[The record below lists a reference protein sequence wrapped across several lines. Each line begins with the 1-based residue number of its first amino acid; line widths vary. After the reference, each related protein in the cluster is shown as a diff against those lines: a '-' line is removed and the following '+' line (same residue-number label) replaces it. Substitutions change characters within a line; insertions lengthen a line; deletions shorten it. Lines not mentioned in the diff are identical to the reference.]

1 MEQGGCVY
9 IMTNQRHSVFYTG
22 VTSDIVSRVSQH
34 KNKIHSTSF
43 TAKYNCDKLV
53 YYFAYFRIEEAIA
66 AEKAI
71 KGGSRQNKIDLVNNL
86 NPQWNDLYDDIAKW

>member
-9 IMTNQRHSVFYTG
+9 ILTNTRHSVFYTG
-22 VTSDIVSRVSQH
+22 VTSDLLSRISEH
-34 KNKIHSTSF
+34 KNKVYPNSF
-43 TAKYNCDKLV
+43 TARYNCDKLV

-71 KGGSRQNKIDLVNNL
+71 KGGSRQSKIDLVNSL
-86 NPQWNDLYDDIAKW
+86 NPGWTNLYEEIMKW